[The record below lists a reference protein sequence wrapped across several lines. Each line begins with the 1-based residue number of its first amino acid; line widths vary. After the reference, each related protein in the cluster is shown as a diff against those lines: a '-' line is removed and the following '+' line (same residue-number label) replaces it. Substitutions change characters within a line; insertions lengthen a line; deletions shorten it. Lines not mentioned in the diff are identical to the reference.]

1 MAERDYV
8 LGTHAAEL
16 ERLGLQHR
24 LWRARVLD
32 AWRRARLGPGQI
44 VLDVGAGPGY
54 AAVDLA
60 EIVGRTGRVVALER
74 SRRFLDALVASAA
87 ARGLAQLEALEID
100 VVSGDFGVLAADA
113 AWCRWVLCFVSE
125 PRTVIRRIR
134 AALKPGGVAVF
145 HEYLD
150 YGAWAL
156 SPPCAPHARFVQQVI
171 TSWRAEGGEPDVGRF
186 LAGYLIEAGFR
197 LESTRVHTEFIAP
210 ADPLWRW
217 PIAYVEVGAERFVEL
232 GLISAPEAR
241 ELVAAV
247 RAAEA
252 RPETRMLTPPVLEV
266 IARLP

>member
-8 LGTHAAEL
+8 LGTHDAEL

-24 LWRARVLD
+24 LWRSRVLD
-32 AWRRARLGPGQI
+32 AWRRARLGPGQT

-54 AAVDLA
+54 AALDLA
-60 EIVGRTGRVVALER
+60 EIVGRSGRVVALER
-74 SRRFLDALVASAA
+74 SRRFLDALEARAR
-87 ARGLAQLEALEID
+87 ARGLAQLEARELD

-113 AWCRWVLCFVSE
+113 AWCRWVLCFVSD
-125 PRTVIRRIR
+125 PRAVLQRIG

-150 YGAWAL
+150 YRAWAL
-156 SPPCAPHARFVQQVI
+156 SPPCAPHQRFVDQVI
-171 TSWRAEGGEPDVGRF
+171 ASWRAEGGEPDIGRW
-186 LAGYLIEAGFR
+186 LCRDLIAAGFR
-197 LESTRVHTEFIAP
+197 IESTRLHVEFVEP
-210 ADPLWRW
+210 ADPFWTW
-217 PIAYVEVGAERFVEL
+217 PIAYVEVGSARFVEL
-232 GLISAPEAR
+232 GLMTAREAV

-266 IARLP
+266 IARRG